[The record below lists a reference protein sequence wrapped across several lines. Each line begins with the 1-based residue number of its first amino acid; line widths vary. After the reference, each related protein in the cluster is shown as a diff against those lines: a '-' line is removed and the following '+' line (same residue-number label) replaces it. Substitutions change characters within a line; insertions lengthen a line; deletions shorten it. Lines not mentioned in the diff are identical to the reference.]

1 MLKGLLIGLF
11 GSAIFSSAVFA
22 QGTPKSDPVL
32 IYREAGVNAEQES
45 QIRQAAQDFE
55 RPARVR
61 IERLNNLAKAL
72 HDLSF
77 EPEPDE
83 NKILSM
89 QEEMNQVQS
98 GLNMD
103 RIKLM
108 LQIRKFMSLEQKQKL
123 VQLMRQKEAA
133 SKSQ

>member
-1 MLKGLLIGLF
+1 MLQGLILGLF

-22 QGTPKSDPVL
+22 QEFKSDPVL

-45 QIRQAAQDFE
+45 QIRRAAQDFE
-55 RPARVR
+55 KPAKVR
-61 IERLNNLAKAL
+61 IERLSNLAKTL

-77 EPEPDE
+77 EPELDE
-83 NKILSM
+83 NKILTL

-108 LQIRKFMSLEQKQKL
+108 LQIRRIMSLEQKQKF
-123 VQLMRQKEAA
+123 VQLMRQKEAF